1 MKIRKRYLG
10 LILIALLPLTFLIH
24 FGDYCFGVK
33 ELLIIIGLAIFF
45 VITFLVILFHNL
57 YSIALKKEL
66 FNYRP
71 FLIGVVYLVVLSLL
85 LNYHDAYLFKTK
97 KSVFETNNS
106 LEEVKKITFFTDKQF
121 ELKMKQKHYR
131 CVYKGSFNV
140 SGEIVYLNFNQ
151 KNHPL
156 IDTVFYYSKNRK
168 QLFSKNRSVLF
179 TKTNNPSKKE
189 NYKYFSE

>member
-1 MKIRKRYLG
+1 
-10 LILIALLPLTFLIH
+10 
-24 FGDYCFGVK
+24 
-33 ELLIIIGLAIFF
+33 
-45 VITFLVILFHNL
+45 
-57 YSIALKKEL
+57 
-66 FNYRP
+66 
-71 FLIGVVYLVVLSLL
+71 VVYLVVLSLL

-121 ELKMKQKHYR
+121 ELKLKQKHYR
-131 CVYKGSFNV
+131 CVYKGFFNV
-140 SGEIVYLNFNQ
+140 SDEIVYLNFNQ

-179 TKTNNPSKKE
+179 IKTNNPSKKE